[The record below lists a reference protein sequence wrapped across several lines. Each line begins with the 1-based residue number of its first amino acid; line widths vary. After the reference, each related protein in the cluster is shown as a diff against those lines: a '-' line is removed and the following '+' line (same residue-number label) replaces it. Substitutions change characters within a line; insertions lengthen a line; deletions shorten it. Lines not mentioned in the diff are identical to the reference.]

1 MRTKGLRGALAAD
14 TELGAGN
21 VLARVLAHGADPDGP
36 GLTFDTAVD
45 GHPAEAPLTLGQLDA
60 LVAARA
66 AWLHQRGVR
75 RRDPIAVWAGTA
87 ADMVLS
93 FLALA
98 RLGAIPALMNGR
110 LRPEIAAEYIRRL
123 RAAGVLAD
131 AAHAAALAGHDL
143 GAPLLGEP

>member
-1 MRTKGLRGALAAD
+1 MRTPGLRGALAAD

-21 VLARVLAHGADPDGP
+21 MLARVLAHGADPDGP

-45 GHPAEAPLTLGQLDA
+45 GHPAQAPLTLGQLDER
-60 LVAARA
+60 VAARA
-66 AWLHQRGVR
+66 AWLHERGVR
-75 RRDPIAVWAGTA
+75 PRDPVAVWATAA

-98 RLGAIPALMNGR
+98 RLGAIPALMNGK

-123 RAAGVLAD
+123 RGVGVLAD
-131 AAHAAALAGHDL
+131 DAHTALLAGHDL
-143 GAPLLGEP
+143 